1 MRSTTTLDNAATP
14 ASSARG
20 VAACDGPSSVIRG
33 AKSHNTICIDWLRL
47 SGPRCV
53 FYEVMHLLEDRFG
66 KPELGKGRFFL
77 DTGYH
82 WAEGGMFLDLDA
94 DRKASHCVIELPG
107 KLISELDFAQVRQLL
122 HDLYCYGFKATR
134 IDIALDLY
142 DHPDLITIVR
152 DSCNRG
158 ELCRSRTYQHIVQ
171 RSGPELTA
179 HGINIG
185 QRGKKGS
192 GRYLR
197 VYDKGL
203 EQKTRAAGEWIRWE
217 VELSDSCAQ
226 QFAHDLAINDDP
238 VETAVSNAV
247 WVVEF
252 REKTGARMLSRRP
265 LAEWFEQFTQ
275 HVRRER
281 LTADRAKST
290 VESYARWV
298 RTAVVPKLETI
309 ARITRTPLGGV
320 ISFIAGEVAQNP
332 DHANCPKVRTI
343 VRSMGVDPRTIKQR
357 LSSSGEVCRHA

>member
-1 MRSTTTLDNAATP
+1 MRSTTTLDNAAPP

-20 VAACDGPSSVIRG
+20 GAACDSPPSVIRG
-33 AKSHNTICIDWLRL
+33 AKSQNTICIDWLRL

-53 FYEVMHLLEDRFG
+53 FYEVMHLLEKRFG

-82 WAEGGMFLDLDA
+82 WSEGGMFLDLDA
-94 DRKASHCVIELPG
+94 EHNKQHCVIELPG
-107 KLISELDFAQVRQLL
+107 MLISELDFTDVRQLL
-122 HDLYCYGFKATR
+122 HDLCCYGFKVTR
-134 IDIALDLY
+134 IDIAVDLY
-142 DHPDLITIVR
+142 DRPNLIQTIR

-158 ELCRSRTYQHIVQ
+158 ELCRSRTYQHIVE
-171 RSGPELTA
+171 RSGAALTA

-185 QRGKKGS
+185 KRGKLGS

-203 EQKTRAAGEWIRWE
+203 EQKTAEAGEWIRWE
-217 VELSDSCAQ
+217 VELSDTCAQ
-226 QFAHDLAINDDP
+226 QFADKFATQDNAI
-238 VETAVSNAV
+238 ETALSHAL

-252 REKTGARMLSRRP
+252 REKTGSRMLARRP
-265 LAEWFEQFTQ
+265 LATWFEDFTE

-281 LTADRAKST
+281 LTAVRAKST
-290 VESYARWV
+290 VESYTRWV

-320 ISFIAGEVAQNP
+320 IKYIAGEVHHNP
-332 DHANCPKVRTI
+332 DHVNCPKVRTI
-343 VRSMGVDPRTIKQR
+343 ARSMGVDPRTIKQR
-357 LSSSGEVCRHA
+357 LNQEEGALSHG